1 MDDRKVSPRAI
12 LFHNASLYVVAE
24 LDDAPQETRHWKL
37 DRIKSVVAL
46 DEYFESVVDEV
57 QEQLAGGLSAFA
69 SSESKQYEIILS
81 NAAMWVAEEPLASAA
96 DRYTRR

>member
-1 MDDRKVSPRAI
+1 MP
-12 LFHNASLYVVAE
+12 H
-24 LDDAPQETRHWKL
+24 ETRHWKL

-81 NAAMWVAEEPLASAA
+81 ERGNVGRRRTLASAA
-96 DRYTRR
+96 DCYTRR